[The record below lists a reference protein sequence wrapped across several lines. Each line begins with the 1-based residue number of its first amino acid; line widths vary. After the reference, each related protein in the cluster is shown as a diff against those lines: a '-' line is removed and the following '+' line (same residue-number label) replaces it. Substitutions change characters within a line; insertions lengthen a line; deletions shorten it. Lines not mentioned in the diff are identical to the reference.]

1 MGFAS
6 PAAPEVEAAIQTV
19 LAACLAHDV
28 PCAITTG
35 PGTVQQRLDQGFRF
49 VTVGADGGLS
59 SGAANALRLGR
70 EAAGRD

>member
-1 MGFAS
+1 MGYTS

-19 LAACLAHDV
+19 LRACLDHDV

-35 PGTVQQRLDQGFRF
+35 AGSVQQRISEGFRF
-49 VTVGADGGLS
+49 VTVGADGGLNA
-59 SGAANALRLGR
+59 GASNALRLGR

>member
-1 MGFAS
+1 MGYAS

-19 LAACLAHDV
+19 LSSCLAHDV

-35 PGTVQQRLDQGFRF
+35 QGSVERRIEEGFSF

-59 SGAANALRLGR
+59 TGAANALRLGR
-70 EAAGRD
+70 EAAGR